1 MIKTNI
7 VMLVLASRSNKYD
20 KMINNYWSNIINY
33 IKTNKITTIK
43 IFLIFGNNVE
53 TSDLNL
59 SEDDKLITNTPESI
73 IPGILD
79 KTISAFTIIN
89 NSYNYKHIIRT
100 NLSSFYILHNL
111 INISNGLED
120 TNLYSGYN
128 GLYKNSIP
136 FISGAGIWLSRDNV
150 QYIIDNQS
158 SLDKQLIDDVA
169 IGKLLINHKKGVLQ
183 RYDIINSNIE
193 IQDKVTLLNNIINN
207 NNFHIRIKSN
217 TKNQEIDIN
226 YMNKFTEILYIQ

>member
-1 MIKTNI
+1 
-7 VMLVLASRSNKYD
+7 
-20 KMINNYWSNIINY
+20 
-33 IKTNKITTIK
+33 
-43 IFLIFGNNVE
+43 
-53 TSDLNL
+53 
-59 SEDDKLITNTPESI
+59 
-73 IPGILD
+73 
-79 KTISAFTIIN
+79 
-89 NSYNYKHIIRT
+89 
-100 NLSSFYILHNL
+100 
-111 INISNGLED
+111 LED